1 MLNTEDAYIEEKPAS
16 VEGNNM
22 KVLRDFFSEVW
33 VTIKEMLLVLVII
46 AAIILAIMYCFRINP
61 DTVTIKYV
69 EDYEAYMRS
78 STIGSTRIVSSKDTE
93 VVEEWL
99 DFINEAAPK
108 RKREN
113 FISLSK
119 SESFP
124 MYVIEFRQKRYV
136 KIRVFVTANE
146 TVFARAGTLKRTTV
160 KYDPINPFH
169 AQAAELMAQLES

>member
-1 MLNTEDAYIEEKPAS
+1 
-16 VEGNNM
+16 M

-108 RKREN
+108 RERED

-119 SESFP
+119 EESFP
-124 MYVIEFRQKRYV
+124 MYVVEFRQKRYV
-136 KIRVFVTANE
+136 KIRVFITANE

-160 KYDPINPFH
+160 KYDPVNPFH
-169 AQAAELMAQLES
+169 EQAEEMMEAMELAETLEKTS